1 MSNRR
6 VVVTGLGCITPIG
19 KNVEETWNGIENGVC
34 GVDTMKLVNPE
45 TFKTK
50 MDAEVKDYNPHDYFD
65 VKQARRLDRSSQFA
79 LIAAREAFA
88 DSGISEEN
96 TDFNNVGIFV
106 SSGIGGLITI
116 QNQCEVNLKKGHNRI
131 SPMFIPM
138 SIANMPAGNIAIEL
152 GLKGESVSI
161 VTACASST
169 HAIGEAYRTIKH
181 GYEDVILAGGAEA
194 SICEVGIG
202 GFENM
207 KALSSATDK
216 NRASIPFDKERSGFV
231 MGEGAG
237 IVVLEELQHA
247 INRGANIFAEVVG
260 YGATCDAYHITSP
273 AEDGSGAAKAM
284 TLAMEEAGVKPEE
297 VDYINAHGTSTHHN
311 DLFETIAIKKTF
323 GEHAKEMKINSTK
336 SITGHLLG
344 AAGAVEVITC
354 VKELQEGLIHQT
366 VGYKVPDEQCDLDYV
381 GNGNVKMDIKYA
393 LTNSLGFGGH
403 NASLLIKKY
412 ED

>member
-88 DSGISEEN
+88 DSSISEEN

-116 QNQCEVNLKKGHNRI
+116 QNQCEVNLEKGHNRI

-231 MGEGAG
+231 MGEGSG
-237 IVVLEELQHA
+237 ILVLEEYEHA
-247 INRGANIFAEVVG
+247 KKRGAKIYGEVIG
-260 YGATCDAYHITSP
+260 YGATSDAYHITSP
-273 AEDGSGAAKAM
+273 CPDGAGAVSAM
-284 TLAMEEAGVKPEE
+284 NRAIKDAGILARDI
-297 VDYINAHGTSTHHN
+297 DYINAHGTSTHLN
-311 DLFETIAIKKTF
+311 DSCETIAIKKVM
-323 GEHAKEMKINSTK
+323 GGDWNNVLVSSTK
-336 SITGHLLG
+336 GNTGHLLG
-344 AAGAVEVITC
+344 AAGGVEAVICSMALENGIVPPTIN
-354 VKELQEGLIHQT
+354 
-366 VGYKVPDEQCDLDYV
+366 YKVPDLECDLNIVQNEVIKKDL
-381 GNGNVKMDIKYA
+381 NVVMS
-393 LTNSLGFGGH
+393 NSLGFGGH
-403 NASLLIKKY
+403 NASIIFRKMN
-412 ED
+412 